1 MTKLNFFKK
10 IITTLIIIS
19 ILLGLTGCGK
29 KQDEEELKKEKVMEE
44 IEYLDTKFISLMN
57 LFNNISFT
65 NYKVVSEEIKSENKN
80 SSGSSSEDGE
90 GEELSTD
97 NQKDSGDNE
106 SGVEDKSNNEEKNKT
121 FKLSENNILSLNSKK
136 NINWDEIKSNVE
148 NLYTIWATTTID
160 LKSLGTNNS
169 DILEFSNELDKL
181 SEAVKSE
188 DKQKSLE
195 SLAKL
200 YTFLPKY
207 MDVCAQDEMGKRVL
221 QTKSYLL
228 NAYSMTDTDNW
239 EYIKEEI
246 GKSRKEFEM
255 INDNVESKK
264 VNIDRAYLF
273 LRDLE
278 NGVEKK
284 DKTMF
289 FLKYKNAI
297 QELNML

>member
-19 ILLGLTGCGK
+19 ILFGLTGCGK
-29 KQDEEELKKEKVMEE
+29 KQDEEDLKKEKVMEE

-121 FKLSENNILSLNSKK
+121 FKLSENNILSLNSKE

-148 NLYTIWATTTID
+148 NLYTIW
-160 LKSLGTNNS
+160 
-169 DILEFSNELDKL
+169 
-181 SEAVKSE
+181 
-188 DKQKSLE
+188 
-195 SLAKL
+195 
-200 YTFLPKY
+200 
-207 MDVCAQDEMGKRVL
+207 
-221 QTKSYLL
+221 
-228 NAYSMTDTDNW
+228 
-239 EYIKEEI
+239 
-246 GKSRKEFEM
+246 
-255 INDNVESKK
+255 
-264 VNIDRAYLF
+264 
-273 LRDLE
+273 
-278 NGVEKK
+278 
-284 DKTMF
+284 
-289 FLKYKNAI
+289 
-297 QELNML
+297 